1 MKTYLDCFPC
11 ILQKTLQAARQNQLP
26 DEEQKAILDNVLQ
39 MLRETSADV
48 SPPQISHQVHQL
60 IRESTG
66 MEDPYEQIKLEYDV
80 RALDLMPHIRQKI
93 RKARDP
99 LEAAIRYAIAG
110 TVLDIGA
117 DHEGDDIRR
126 ELDRAP
132 EAVFGINHLDNLKQD
147 LRAADTILYLGD
159 NAGEIAFDRL
169 LVEVL
174 RDMFRAEI
182 VFVVRSQP
190 VLNDATIDDARYV
203 GLESLVHLIVNE
215 STAPTTLLED
225 AGSGTREY
233 IKKSDVILAKG
244 QWQYESLSNEDL
256 NLYFLFKVNCGVI
269 SQDLGAEMSQYVAAS
284 RRILST
290 SGE

>member
-80 RALDLMPHIRQKI
+80 RALDLMPNIRQKI

-132 EAVFGINHLDNLKQD
+132 EAEFGINHLENLKQD

-182 VFVVRSQP
+182 VFVVRGQP

-203 GLESLVHLIVNE
+203 GLESLVHLIANE

-225 AGSGTREY
+225 TGSRTREY

-244 QWQYESLSNEDL
+244 QAQYESLSNADL

-269 SQDLGAEMSQYVAAS
+269 SQDLGAEMSQYVVAG